1 MSLKTDLYGLIDPLL
16 TDTLIWLDQNAPRPA
31 LPYVGMK
38 ITPYRAINYDNYGD
52 PDANGIAKIT
62 GQREFTLSIQRYGN
76 DSVTVLQDLMNNMR
90 KITTQDAFV
99 VKGIAIAD
107 TAMPV
112 TDISI
117 ALDGVK
123 FEPRAAVDFRFRI
136 RSEILDDVGL
146 IETVNVQGKTDNFG
160 DIDLINQIIPIN

>member
-1 MSLKTDLYGLIDPLL
+1 MSIKADIYGLIAPLL
-16 TDTLIWLDQNAPRPA
+16 TDKAIWLDQNAPRPA

-38 ITPYRAINYDNYGD
+38 ITPYRAIKYDNYAE
-52 PDANGIAKIT
+52 PDVNGIAKIT
-62 GQREFTLSIQRYGN
+62 GQREFTLSVQRYGD
-76 DSVTVLQDLMNNMR
+76 DSVTVLQDLMNDLR
-90 KITTQDAFV
+90 RITTQDAFM

-136 RSEILDDVGL
+136 RSEILDDVGF
-146 IETVNVQGKTDNFG
+146 IDVVSSNGETNNFG
-160 DIDLINQIIPIN
+160 VIDGLNQIISLN